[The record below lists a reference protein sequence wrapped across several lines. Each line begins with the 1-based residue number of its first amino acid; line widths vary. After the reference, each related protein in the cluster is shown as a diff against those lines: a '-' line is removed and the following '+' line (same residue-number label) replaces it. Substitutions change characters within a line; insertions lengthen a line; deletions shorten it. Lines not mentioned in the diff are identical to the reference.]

1 MLVYKLKS
9 SILMTMLISL
19 IGLKICNPG
28 ILLIGIILQII
39 GCSLDGNSNIL
50 KRLNPENN
58 IICKVIQLHDIV
70 ELYKFL
76 TLIKGNFVQNKEKI
90 WAKQEIVCCRSG
102 NTDLKASTVMLS
114 AWKGS
119 PYPRESPCCADSKQ
133 IIKVKWC
140 NAWLQALQSFP
151 N

>member
-1 MLVYKLKS
+1 
-9 SILMTMLISL
+9 MTMLIRL

-90 WAKQEIVCCRSG
+90 
-102 NTDLKASTVMLS
+102 
-114 AWKGS
+114 
-119 PYPRESPCCADSKQ
+119 
-133 IIKVKWC
+133 
-140 NAWLQALQSFP
+140 
-151 N
+151 